1 MRILLVE
8 DDERLASSIMK
19 GLREH
24 SYAVDLATNGEEAIY
39 QAEVNPYD
47 LIILDVMLP
56 LKDGF
61 TTCREL
67 CALGLKTPVLML
79 TARGEV
85 DDRVTG
91 LDSGADD
98 YLVKPFEFRELLA
111 RIRALL
117 RRPHD
122 VRPAALKLADLEL
135 DTLSQTAKR
144 GGQSIRLTARE
155 YALLE
160 LLVSRAGQLLSREQI
175 AAHVWDENFDPFS
188 NLIEVYIRRLRVKID
203 EGRTPRLIHT
213 KRGAGYVL
221 AENFQVE
228 EERRDD

>member
-8 DDERLASSIMK
+8 DDERLASSVMK

-24 SYAVDLATNGEEAIY
+24 SYAVDLAKEGEEAIY
-39 QAEVNPYD
+39 QAEVNQYD

-56 LKDGF
+56 IKDGF
-61 TTCREL
+61 TVCREL
-67 CALGLKTPVLML
+67 RAQGLKTPVLML

-85 DDRVTG
+85 DDRVMG

-98 YLVKPFEFRELLA
+98 YLVKPFEFKELLA
-111 RIRALL
+111 RMRALL
-117 RRPHD
+117 RRPHE
-122 VRPAALKLADLEL
+122 VRPAVLNVADLEL

-144 GGQSIRLTARE
+144 GGAQIRLTARE

-160 LLVSRAGQLLSREQI
+160 LLVSRTGQMLNREQI
-175 AAHVWDENFDPFS
+175 AAHVWDDNFDPFS

-221 AENFQVE
+221 AENYMDE
-228 EERRDD
+228 EEREDG